1 MYNCRFVAEDGRNFR
16 FGYEYGTIF
25 DLSPLSEINVDVSTS
40 QGFQQ
45 VGTTVEAETVG
56 GVSRTLSGKF
66 LDTSRDLPDRMLRT
80 FVPGTHGKLY
90 FGDDYYCDCVV
101 QKVPAISLA
110 AGKRDFSL
118 MLYCAYPYWMQDVE
132 SAYILGG
139 YTAAFEFPVC
149 YDSHTFGVKSSAL
162 FTNCRNDGMVSVP
175 YAVQF
180 RAGAPVTNYGILNAA
195 TGEKLSLTDSLAL
208 GDVVTVYRDNG
219 RLKVEK
225 ESGGVTTDI
234 FSRLDEDSTLFSL
247 AVGDNIIKMTAD
259 NGVDNLT
266 AYVTLNPAFVGVLA

>member
-1 MYNCRFVAEDGRNFR
+1 MYEAKFETEDGRSFR
-16 FGYEYGTIF
+16 FGYPYGSVFSI
-25 DLSPLSEINVDVSTS
+25 DPLSELDVVLSTS

-45 VGTTVEAETVG
+45 VGVTVERAGVG
-56 GVSRTLSGKF
+56 GLSRTIAGRLLGLSKDQRRRMLEVFTPYTSGSLWFNDRYYCRAWVQKTPAF
-66 LDTSRDLPDRMLRT
+66 GELKYNTEFTLLLFCPEPYWLDTT
-80 FVPGTHGKLY
+80 
-90 FGDDYYCDCVV
+90 
-101 QKVPAISLA
+101 Q
-110 AGKRDFSL
+110 
-118 MLYCAYPYWMQDVE
+118 AYL
-132 SAYILGG
+132 LGG
-139 YTAAFEFPVC
+139 YTAAFAFPVC

-180 RAGAPVTNYGILNAA
+180 RAGAPVTDYGILNAA
-195 TGEKLSLTDSLAL
+195 TGEKLSLTDTLAI
-208 GDVVTVYRDNG
+208 GETVNVYRDNG

-259 NGVDNLT
+259 SGVDNLT